1 MRGLASGK
9 PFGRASWHA
18 GRVIAARLKNDLRH
32 QRAGNIR
39 VRAVQVPT
47 GGTTTAMS
55 IGGDHAENV
64 CLDRG
69 GRSSVAALSSKAY
82 ADQRRVRLAE
92 LGEFI
97 PAFRCPAPSNPAGFG
112 TCLRWRPRG
121 DSGVHYLLVMPAR
134 RK

>member
-55 IGGDHAENV
+55 IGGDHAEND
-64 CLDRG
+64 CLNRG
-69 GRSSVAALSSKAY
+69 GRSSVAALSSQATPTSVGCGWLNSVSSF
-82 ADQRRVRLAE
+82 QRFAAPLQAIRLDSAR
-92 LGEFI
+92 
-97 PAFRCPAPSNPAGFG
+97 ASAGGPEVTAVF
-112 TCLRWRPRG
+112 TI
-121 DSGVHYLLVMPAR
+121 Y
-134 RK
+134 